1 MENISCVK
9 SKNLKRVTKFYKEET
24 QKIELAKKLE
34 IEKKEREDII
44 ENIKTISTDW
54 LGEVPTF
61 QEVGNP
67 FN

>member
-34 IEKKEREDII
+34 IKRKKE
-44 ENIKTISTDW
+44 KTLQKT
-54 LGEVPTF
+54 LKL
-61 QEVGNP
+61 
-67 FN
+67 